1 MSHNN
6 PATMKDLVSQARPC
20 FARRVTALL
29 VLPATAT
36 LCAASVEAGQ
46 GQGQG
51 QESYASANFVVTAAT
66 DAVARGV
73 AAAAEEARSS
83 FAHQWLGGDL
93 PVWDKPVQIFVEE
106 RDYGGDGKVVYD
118 RYRGRIENVRITVR
132 GPLDRIVEYL
142 LPHEVAH
149 VVLAV
154 SLRHPLPRWVDE
166 GVALLS
172 ESQTQRTRQHLTV
185 AQMLSSET
193 LMPLNEL
200 FLVEEYPQDYRQLV
214 CFYASSYS
222 LTEFLVSQGG
232 RQRLLEFARDGGRI
246 GWEASLV
253 RHYGGS
259 FDELEAAWRERIAL
273 SNPADTS
280 RVASVDPSQ
289 QSVEPTQP

>member
-1 MSHNN
+1 MRQLKLK
-6 PATMKDLVSQARPC
+6 TMKDLVFKARPC
-20 FARRVTALL
+20 SVRRVTALL
-29 VLPATAT
+29 VLLATAT

-46 GQGQG
+46 G
-51 QESYASANFVVTAAT
+51 SYASANFVVTAASE
-66 DAVARGV
+66 AVARGV
-73 AAAAEEARSS
+73 AAAAEDARSS

-93 PVWDKPVQIFVEE
+93 PVWDKPVEIFVEE
-106 RDYGGDGKVVYD
+106 RDYGGDGKVIYD
-118 RYRGRIENVRITVR
+118 RYRGKIENVRITVR

-172 ESQTQRTRQHLTV
+172 ESQTQRTRQHMTV

-200 FLVEEYPQDYRQLV
+200 FLVEEYPQDHRQLV

-259 FDELEAAWRERIAL
+259 FDELESAWRERIAL

-289 QSVEPTQP
+289 QSDEPTEP